1 MHCYGMWC
9 FLWRQIWHSHSW
21 LLYRDTVELKCL
33 FSLNLLHRLLLN
45 AQIILNEMI
54 FFDQLFFFFLIFCV
68 LCFCLSSHSLSQ
80 WQQTDTKTKLFIWC
94 HCAYSVWFFLT
105 IFFSVHIKW
114 KLIFLFYELAVSFL
128 KHSLLYVLF
137 LLVRG
142 YVKVNKFYL

>member
-21 LLYRDTVELKCL
+21 VLYRGTVEFKCL
-33 FSLNLLHRLLLN
+33 FSLNLLHRLLLK

-54 FFDQLFFFFLIFCV
+54 FFYQLFFFFNFVCSLLLSFISLTQSVTTNWHQNQIVYLVSLCIFSLIF
-68 LCFCLSSHSLSQ
+68 FN
-80 WQQTDTKTKLFIWC
+80 
-94 HCAYSVWFFLT
+94 Y
-105 IFFSVHIKW
+105 FFSVHIKW

-142 YVKVNKFYL
+142 YVRVNKFYL

>member
-21 LLYRDTVELKCL
+21 VLYRDTVEFKCL
-33 FSLNLLHRLLLN
+33 FSLNLLHRLLLK

-54 FFDQLFFFFLIFCV
+54 FFYQLFFFFNFVCSLLLSFISLTQSVTTNWHQNQIVYLVSLCIFSLIF
-68 LCFCLSSHSLSQ
+68 FN
-80 WQQTDTKTKLFIWC
+80 
-94 HCAYSVWFFLT
+94 Y
-105 IFFSVHIKW
+105 FFSVHIKW

-142 YVKVNKFYL
+142 YVRVNKFYL

>member
-54 FFDQLFFFFLIFCV
+54 FFDQLFFFFNFLCSLLLSFISLTQSVTTDWHQNQIVYLVSLCIFSLIF
-68 LCFCLSSHSLSQ
+68 FNY
-80 WQQTDTKTKLFIWC
+80 F
-94 HCAYSVWFFLT
+94 
-105 IFFSVHIKW
+105 FFSSYQVKTYFFILWIGSVFFKTQSFIC
-114 KLIFLFYELAVSFL
+114 LVSVSKGL
-128 KHSLLYVLF
+128 
-137 LLVRG
+137 R
-142 YVKVNKFYL
+142 